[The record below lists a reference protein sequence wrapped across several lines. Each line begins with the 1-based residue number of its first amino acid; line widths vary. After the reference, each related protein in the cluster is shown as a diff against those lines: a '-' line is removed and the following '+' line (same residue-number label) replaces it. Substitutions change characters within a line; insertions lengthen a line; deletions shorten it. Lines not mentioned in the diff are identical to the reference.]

1 MKAKNCIESAR
12 ETIEQK
18 VTSSK
23 PEKGQTKN
31 VSKLLRAEK
40 SHLSSSK
47 RKIYIQTY
55 YSGKKID
62 LFKKKEKKMDQLIE
76 KILRS
81 NQKLSNRY
89 Q

>member
-1 MKAKNCIESAR
+1 MKESKGVPRTMKAKNCIESAR

-31 VSKLLRAEK
+31 ISKLLRAEK

-55 YSGKKID
+55 YSGKKKID
-62 LFKKKEKKMDQLIE
+62 LFKKKKK
-76 KILRS
+76 K
-81 NQKLSNRY
+81 K
-89 Q
+89 

>member
-1 MKAKNCIESAR
+1 MKAKNCMESAR

-55 YSGKKID
+55 YLGKKID
-62 LFKKKEKKMDQLIE
+62 LFKKKKKNGPTDRKDSTIE
-76 KILRS
+76 PKTI
-81 NQKLSNRY
+81 KP
-89 Q
+89 